1 MDSRI
6 TTGVGFRLFDAA
18 TATTIDMSQDED
30 LIYAQELIQAPER
43 LLSLLQRARAF
54 PADLDVSERL
64 EDELTTSLAWLS
76 APLSF
81 PQPEAAQRSRIE
93 GLSGIQYAPSRIAEC
108 TFLADYLHISE
119 NVSASLLEEAAR
131 QAPRYGRTPIDTA
144 VKLFHQL
151 VRTRIECVKLTLQG
165 IEPQWDSATGE
176 RTDQAEYGQTEE
188 LLERAADVLYQRSSN
203 GAGKTLAVP
212 AGSDAFF
219 DSIMKQVDKCSTW
232 IEETC
237 PGDRRLPAATQL
249 PADVQTL
256 RVTECR
262 SHQRGLLKL
271 LYIVASDGKLRKSDL
286 IGLVKWLKARTEVD
300 GLTIMALS

>member
-1 MDSRI
+1 
-6 TTGVGFRLFDAA
+6 
-18 TATTIDMSQDED
+18 MSQDEEQ
-30 LIYAQELIQAPER
+30 ISAEELIQAPER
-43 LLSLLQRARAF
+43 LFSLLQRARAY
-54 PADLDVSERL
+54 PADLDVYERL
-64 EDELTTSLAWLS
+64 EDELTTSLSWLS

-81 PQPEAAQRSRIE
+81 PAPETAQRSRIE
-93 GLSGIQYAPSRIAEC
+93 GLSGIQYAPSRITEC
-108 TFLADYLHISE
+108 IFLSDYLHIPE

-131 QAPRYGRTPIDTA
+131 QAPRYGRTSIDTA

-165 IEPQWDSATGE
+165 IEPQWDPATGE
-176 RTDQAEYGQTEE
+176 RLDQAEYGQTEE
-188 LLERAADVLYQRSSN
+188 LLQRAADVLYQRNSS
-203 GAGKTLAVP
+203 GQAGSGSKSIAVP

-219 DSIMKQVDKCSTW
+219 DSILKQVDKCSTW

-237 PGDRRLPAATQL
+237 PGDRRLPLSTQL